1 MYRKSSYYFLI
12 LIPVLLLVGAGSGLC
27 GTHPLVERFGAQAA
41 QDVEAAFAQSGSSD
55 PDHASSDPDHAVYFV
70 RLPRDLDD
78 LDDLDREQLPAI
90 AELIVLARDGDE
102 LLVSGPIAVCQ
113 QLVVAGCRIVQI
125 LPQALHQESQQD
137 LAPQREPA
145 VASPL
150 PRARPRTRIADPAI
164 QALVD
169 QVAWSGLEA
178 KIGWLQNTFPT
189 RYSYGPSPMWPT
201 AWRGASPIW
210 AWRWNFTSSA

>member
-1 MYRKSSYYFLI
+1 MYRISSYCLLI
-12 LIPVLLLVGAGSGLC
+12 LVPVLLLVGAGSGLC

-41 QDVEAAFAQSGSSD
+41 QDVEAAFAQSGL
-55 PDHASSDPDHAVYFV
+55 SDPDHAVYFV
-70 RLPRDLDD
+70 RLPRGLDD
-78 LDDLDREQLPAI
+78 LDDLDREQLPSI

-102 LLVSGPIAVCQ
+102 LLVSGPIAACQ

-125 LPQALHQESQQD
+125 RPQD
-137 LAPQREPA
+137 LAPQHEPA
-145 VASPL
+145 AASPR
-150 PRARPRTRIADPAI
+150 PRARPRTRTADPAI

-189 RYSYGPSPMWPT
+189 RYSYGPY
-201 AWRGASPIW
+201 I
-210 AWRWNFTSSA
+210 RWNFTSSA